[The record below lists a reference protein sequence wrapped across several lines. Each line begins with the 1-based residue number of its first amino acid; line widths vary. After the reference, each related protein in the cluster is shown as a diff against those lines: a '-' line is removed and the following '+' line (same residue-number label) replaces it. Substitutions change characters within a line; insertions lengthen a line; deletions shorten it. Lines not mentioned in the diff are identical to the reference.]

1 MPARVHL
8 EAHRTSL
15 AEGSSIFVT
24 SAAGELDPTE
34 QQGFFVQ
41 DTRLL
46 SRYRMRLGSRPW
58 LLVSSAPVTHYS
70 AQWFFVNPGFE
81 SPHGLIRR
89 SSLEL
94 RVERTLRGGVHED
107 IDITNYGIRTATFPL
122 VLEAACD
129 FADLFEV
136 RGLRMR
142 RDRLAQR
149 SIRQR
154 NGRRELQWLYERED
168 FRRGLILRV
177 PRSDSPPRFAEDQ
190 VTFNITIKHGERWHA
205 CVHFIPVL
213 GSGAVDAPESCHA
226 TLVDEV
232 EDHRQRWYRSI
243 AGCNTLNEH
252 VRNAFR
258 QAVDDITVLRLTAA
272 DSSVEQAVVAAGL
285 PWFATLF
292 GRDSL
297 IISLQTLPFT
307 RHFAPAVL
315 RALGGL
321 QAQKVDD
328 WRDAQPG
335 KIPHEIRYG
344 ELAHFNEIPHTPY
357 YGTAD
362 ATPLYLIALHETY
375 QWTGDRALVEEL
387 LPVAERALAWIDHYG
402 DLDGDGFQEYLRRS
416 PRGIS
421 HQGWKDSGLAVVHG
435 DGKKVESPV
444 ALVELQGYVYDAKR
458 RMAVLYDVLGLPEKA
473 ARLREEALQLRLRFA
488 EHFWWP
494 EEQTYYFGLDG
505 RKQPIKSVVSNAGHA
520 LWSAI
525 ALPEH
530 ASAVVRRLMA
540 PDMFSGWGVRTLSSR
555 HPSFNPFSYQLGA
568 VWPHDNSIVALGF
581 RRYRFVDDAVRLA
594 EGVLQAA
601 SFFQFYQ
608 LPELFAGLPRM
619 ARSFPVQYIDAN
631 IPQGWAAGSVFT
643 FLQTMVGLRADAT
656 HGRILIDPLL
666 PSWLPRFQLTR
677 LTLGP
682 AKFDLEFF
690 RETPGGRPRVGINM
704 HEGNLDVIERP
715 WSPDEI

>member
-8 EAHRTSL
+8 EAHRTTL
-15 AEGSSIFVT
+15 VEGSSLFVA
-24 SAAGELDPTE
+24 SAAGEIDPSE
-34 QQGFFVQ
+34 EQGFFVQ

-46 SRYRMRLGSRPW
+46 SRYRMRLGDRPW

-94 RVERTLRGGVHED
+94 HIERTLRGGVHED
-107 IDITNYGIRTATFPL
+107 IDITNYGTRTASFVL
-122 VLEAACD
+122 VIEAACD

-136 RGLRMR
+136 RGLRTR
-142 RDRLAQR
+142 RRRGVQR
-149 SIRQR
+149 KVNQR
-154 NGRRELQWLYERED
+154 NARRELQWIYQRED
-168 FRRGLILRV
+168 FRRGLLLRI
-177 PRSDSPPRFAEDQ
+177 PQSDTPPSFAGDQ
-190 VTFNITIKHGERWHA
+190 VSFEISLKHGERWHGCIHLA
-205 CVHFIPVL
+205 PVL
-213 GSGAVDAPESCHA
+213 GKRTLDAPASCHA
-226 TLVDEV
+226 TLVDEL
-232 EDHRQRWYRSI
+232 EDQRQRWYRSI
-243 AGCNTLNEH
+243 AGCNTINEH
-252 VRNAFR
+252 IRNAYR

-272 DSSVEQAVVAAGL
+272 DSSVEQCVVAAGL

-307 RHFAPAVL
+307 KHFAPAVL
-315 RALGGL
+315 RALGAL
-321 QAQKVDD
+321 QAREVDD

-362 ATPLYLIALHETY
+362 ATLLYLIALHETY
-375 QWTGDRALVEEL
+375 RWTGDRPLVEEL
-387 LPVAERALAWIDHYG
+387 LPIAERALEWIDRYG
-402 DLDGDGFQEYLRRS
+402 DLDGDGFQEYMRRS

-421 HQGWKDSGLAVVHG
+421 HQGWKDSGLAVIHAN
-435 DGKKVESPV
+435 GKKVESPV

-458 RMAVLYDVLGLPEKA
+458 RMAALYEELGLAEKA
-473 ARLREEALQLRLRFA
+473 ARLREEARQLRVRFSD
-488 EHFWWP
+488 HFWWP
-494 EEQTYYFGLDG
+494 EEQTFFFGLDG
-505 RKQPIKSVVSNAGHA
+505 SKQPVQSVVSNAGHA
-520 LWSAI
+520 LWSGI

-530 ASAVVRRLMA
+530 AGSVMRRLMA
-540 PDMFSGWGVRTLSSR
+540 PDMFSGWGVRTLSGR

-568 VWPHDNSIVALGF
+568 VWPHDNCLIGLGF
-581 RRYRFVDDAVRLA
+581 KRYGFVDEALRLA

-608 LPELFAGLPRM
+608 LPELFAGLPRA
-619 ARSFPVQYIDAN
+619 ARSFPVQYLEAN

-643 FLQTMVGLRADAT
+643 FLQMIVGLRADAAR
-656 HGRILIDPLL
+656 GRILVDPTL
-666 PSWLPRFQLTR
+666 PSWLPRLQLTR
-677 LTLGP
+677 LILGRT
-682 AKFDLEFF
+682 KFDLEVF
-690 RETPGGRPRVGINM
+690 RDGPGDRPRVEVNV
-704 HEGNLDVIERP
+704 HEGTLDVVEQP

>member
-1 MPARVHL
+1 M
-8 EAHRTSL
+8 

-24 SAAGELDPTE
+24 SAAGELDPSE
-34 QQGFFVQ
+34 EQGFFVE

-58 LLVSSAPVTHYS
+58 LLVSSAPITHYS

-89 SSLEL
+89 SSLGL
-94 RVERTLRGGVHED
+94 HVERTLRGGVHED
-107 IDITNYGIRTATFPL
+107 IDITNYGIRTATFTL
-122 VLEAACD
+122 VIEAACD

-136 RGLRMR
+136 RGLRLQ

-149 SIRQR
+149 SIRNR
-154 NGRRELQWLYERED
+154 NGRRELQWLYQRED

-177 PRSDSPPRFAEDQ
+177 PRSDSPPKFVEDQ
-190 VTFNITIKHGERWHA
+190 ATFNITIKHGERWHA
-205 CVHFIPVL
+205 CVHLVPIVGPRTL
-213 GSGAVDAPESCHA
+213 DAPESCHVS
-226 TLVDEV
+226 LVNEV
-232 EDHRQRWYRSI
+232 EDQRQQWYRSI

-252 VRNAFR
+252 VRNAYR

-307 RHFAPAVL
+307 KHFAPAVL
-315 RALGGL
+315 RALGAL
-321 QAQKVDD
+321 QARQVDD

-362 ATPLYLIALHETY
+362 ATLLYLITLHETY
-375 QWTGDRALVEEL
+375 QWTGDRGLVEEL
-387 LPVAERALAWIDHYG
+387 LPVAERALAWIDQYG

-416 PRGIS
+416 PRGIT

-444 ALVELQGYVYDAKR
+444 AMVELQGYVYDAKR
-458 RMAVLYDVLGLPEKA
+458 RMAVLYDVLGTPEKA
-473 ARLREEALQLRLRFA
+473 ARLREEAQQLRTRFA
-488 EHFWWP
+488 ERFWWP

-505 RKQPIKSVVSNAGHA
+505 RKRPIQSVVSNAGHA
-520 LWSAI
+520 LWSGI

-540 PDMFSGWGVRTLSSR
+540 PDMFSGWGIRTLSSR

-581 RRYRFVDDAVRLA
+581 RRYRFADDALRLA
-594 EGVLQAA
+594 DGVLQAA

-608 LPELFAGLPRM
+608 LPELFAGLPRA
-619 ARSFPVQYIDAN
+619 ARSFPVQYLEAN
-631 IPQGWAAGSVFT
+631 IPQGWAAGSVFS
-643 FLQTMVGLRADAT
+643 FLQMVVGMRADAPR
-656 HGRILIDPLL
+656 GRLLIDPSL
-666 PSWLPRFQLTR
+666 PSWLPRFQLSR
-677 LTLGP
+677 LTLGD
-682 AKFDLEFF
+682 ATFDLEFF
-690 RETPGGRPRVGINM
+690 REVPGGRPRVGVNV
-704 HEGNLDVIERP
+704 HEGTLDVLERP
-715 WSPDEI
+715 WSPDEV